1 MNLLHNQSGLCKAAK
16 RLYGAKAPPHR
27 AGPRSCPASIPYGQD
42 IKITTPSGVVI
53 FMEAWG
59 FNMLGRNEFAL
70 RRGFAYGKT
79 LVRRKSAAPLCGPRF
94 RPGIYSIWTRQK
106 EGHDKGQYP

>member
-1 MNLLHNQSGLCKAAK
+1 MSMRQWTKIQELLRAELTGVLTNTKLEISRMK
-16 RLYGAKAPPHR
+16 PP
-27 AGPRSCPASIPYGQD
+27 D

-79 LVRRKSAAPLCGPRF
+79 LVRRKSAAPLCGAPVPAR
-94 RPGIYSIWTRQK
+94 
-106 EGHDKGQYP
+106 HL